1 MLKKMEDHEQMRVE
15 MGKLIEIL
23 ELPELNKQFLRARWL
38 EQVIWMDEKAWN
50 SILWHNILRLT
61 TIIGGVIVPALVS
74 LNVSDGAAV
83 AIKMLTF
90 IISLV
95 VALSAAVEEF
105 FHYGERWRHYRRTV
119 ESLKSEGWQFFQLSG
134 PYVGQTHVQA
144 YPAFAARVEEL
155 SREEVE
161 TYMTQVV
168 EEKRE
173 KNEHPP
179 RGEAAG

>member
-1 MLKKMEDHEQMRVE
+1 MQKKPMDHERMRAE
-15 MGKLIEIL
+15 MGKLIEAL
-23 ELPELNKQFLRARWL
+23 ELPELNKQFLQARWL
-38 EQVIWMDEKAWN
+38 EQVIWMDEKAW
-50 SILWHNILRLT
+50 SSVLRHNILRLT

-74 LNVSDGAAV
+74 LNVGGGTATLIQGV
-83 AIKMLTF
+83 TF
-90 IISLV
+90 TVSLL

-134 PYVGQTHVQA
+134 PYANLTHAQA

-168 EEKRE
+168 KDKKEKDD
-173 KNEHPP
+173 KTGSPS
-179 RGEAAG
+179 AT

>member
-1 MLKKMEDHEQMRVE
+1 MLKKPKDHEQMRAE
-15 MGKLIEIL
+15 MGTLIDAL
-23 ELPELNKQFLRARWL
+23 ELPYLNKQFLRARWL
-38 EQVIWMDEKAWN
+38 EQVIWMDEKAW
-50 SILWHNILRLT
+50 SSVFRHNILRLT

-74 LNVSDGAAV
+74 WNVGVGVGADLV
-83 AIKMLTF
+83 KTLTV
-90 IISLV
+90 IVSLV

-119 ESLKSEGWQFFQLSG
+119 EALKSEGWQFFQLSG
-134 PYVGQTHVQA
+134 PYANQTHVLA

-168 EEKRE
+168 KDKKSEDQT
-173 KNEHPP
+173 PATP
-179 RGEAAG
+179 

>member
-1 MLKKMEDHEQMRVE
+1 MLKKPKDHEQMRAE
-15 MGKLIEIL
+15 MGTLIDAL
-23 ELPELNKQFLRARWL
+23 ELPDLNKQFLRARWL
-38 EQVIWMDEKAWN
+38 EQVIWMDEKAW
-50 SILWHNILRLT
+50 SSVFRHNILRLT

-74 LNVSDGAAV
+74 WNVGVGVGADLV
-83 AIKMLTF
+83 KTLTV
-90 IISLV
+90 IVSLV

-119 ESLKSEGWQFFQLSG
+119 EALKSEGWQFFQLSG
-134 PYVGQTHVQA
+134 PYANQTHVLA

-168 EEKRE
+168 KDKKSEDQT
-173 KNEHPP
+173 PATP
-179 RGEAAG
+179 

>member
-1 MLKKMEDHEQMRVE
+1 MLTKPKDPEQMQAE
-15 MGKLIEIL
+15 MGNLIEAL

-38 EQVIWMDEKAWN
+38 AQVIWMDEKAW
-50 SILWHNILRLT
+50 SSLLRHNVLRLT

-74 LNVSDGAAV
+74 WNVGVGVGADL
-83 AIKMLTF
+83 IKSLTV
-90 IISLV
+90 IVSLV

-119 ESLKSEGWQFFQLSG
+119 EALKSEGWQFLQLSG
-134 PYVGQTHVQA
+134 PYANMTHVLA

-161 TYMTQVV
+161 TYMTQVAK
-168 EEKRE
+168 EKKEVDRT
-173 KNEHPP
+173 PATP
-179 RGEAAG
+179 

>member
-1 MLKKMEDHEQMRVE
+1 MKKPTDHERMRAE
-15 MGKLIEIL
+15 MGKLIEAL
-23 ELPELNKQFLRARWL
+23 ELPELNKQFLQARWL
-38 EQVIWMDEKAWN
+38 EQVIWLDKKAW
-50 SILWHNILRLT
+50 SSVLRHNLLRLT

-74 LNVSDGAAV
+74 LNVGGGTATV
-83 AIKMLTF
+83 IQGITF
-90 IISLV
+90 TVSLL

-134 PYVGQTHVQA
+134 PYANLTHVQA

-168 EEKRE
+168 KEKKE
-173 KNEHPP
+173 KDDK
-179 RGEAAG
+179 AGSPVEG

>member
-1 MLKKMEDHEQMRVE
+1 MLKKPKDHEQMRAE
-15 MGKLIEIL
+15 MGTLIEAL

-38 EQVIWMDEKAWN
+38 EQVIWMDEKAWE
-50 SILWHNILRLT
+50 SVLRHNVLRLT

-74 LNVSDGAAV
+74 WNVGDSAGAGL
-83 AIKMLTF
+83 IKTLTV
-90 IISLV
+90 IVSLV

-119 ESLKSEGWQFFQLSG
+119 EALKSEGWQFFQLSG
-134 PYVGQTHVQA
+134 PYANMTHVQA

-161 TYMTQVV
+161 TYMTQVFK
-168 EEKRE
+168 EK
-173 KNEHPP
+173 K
-179 RGEAAG
+179 EADDKASTVP